1 MNEIA
6 NLAIT
11 GAFVS
16 VLVQVLKKYG
26 GTSPLGTRIV
36 TIGASVGAGAAYWL
50 LVGTPAWE
58 AIVQVLGYASAVYGF
73 LLRPMLEE

>member
-1 MNEIA
+1 MEIA

-16 VLVQVLKKYG
+16 VLVQVIKG
-26 GTSPLGTRIV
+26 HAGTSPLGTRLIL
-36 TIGASVGAGAAYWL
+36 IAASVGAGAGYWL
-50 LVGTPAWE
+50 LAGTPAWE
-58 AIVQVLGYASAVYGF
+58 AVVQVLAYASAAYAF

>member
-1 MNEIA
+1 MEIA

-16 VLVQVLKKYG
+16 VLVQVLKNAA
-26 GTSPLGTRIV
+26 GTSPLGTRMV
-36 TIGASVGAGAAYWL
+36 TIAAAIGAGIAYWY

-73 LLRPMLEE
+73 LLRPILEK